1 MVPDPPADRLNTG
14 QKTERKTKDGTMF
27 SIEAIMSTNLIT
39 VPPSA
44 TLAEARTLM
53 HDNRIHHIPVLD
65 GDQLIGLISLTNVL
79 AATDSFLRDDGTRIH
94 ANDIGITDAMVT
106 DVATVD
112 VNASL
117 RQAALFLEKHKISC
131 LPVLDDG
138 ALVGIITDTDF
149 VAVAINLLEQIEE
162 TEPVD
167 EDYDDVD
174 VA

>member
-1 MVPDPPADRLNTG
+1 
-14 QKTERKTKDGTMF
+14 MF

-39 VPPSA
+39 IPPSA

-53 HDNRIHHIPVLD
+53 HDNRIHHIPVLED
-65 GDQLIGLISLTNVL
+65 GKLTGLVSLTNVL
-79 AATDSFLRDDGTRIH
+79 AATDSFLRDDGSRIH
-94 ANDIGITDAMVT
+94 ASEIGIEDVMVT

-117 RQAALFLEKHKISC
+117 RHAALFLEKHKIGC
-131 LPVLDDG
+131 LPVLDDSE
-138 ALVGIITDTDF
+138 LVGIITDTDF

-167 EDYDDVD
+167 EDFDDVD